1 MNVVVQTL
9 SGWFAQDDG
18 LRLRLR
24 AAARR
29 ARERLVLT
37 VFNGLSPAPVSATR
51 SVQDSLDRRGSAPG
65 ESPAPSLGFPT
76 AAGWMPLPPAE
87 LRTSPRLAAAPPR
100 VAEQRTPEQRT
111 SDQDRRYTERRIRDD
126 GSPYGVERRSGG
138 ETRVGERRAAEAPSR
153 HARSGVRG
161 PHRHDADYIPHLPDL
176 LARFHGRT
184 NR

>member
-1 MNVVVQTL
+1 MNVVAQTL

-18 LRLRLR
+18 LRVRLR

-29 ARERLVLT
+29 VRERLALPL
-37 VFNGLSPAPVSATR
+37 FNGLSPAPVSATR
-51 SVQDSLDRRGSAPG
+51 SVQDSPDRRGSAPG
-65 ESPAPSLGFPT
+65 ESPAPSLAFPT
-76 AAGWMPLPPAE
+76 AAGWMPQLPAE
-87 LRTSPRLAAAPPR
+87 LRPSPRLAAAPPR
-100 VAEQRTPEQRT
+100 AAEQRT
-111 SDQDRRYTERRIRDD
+111 SGQDRRYTERRIRDD
-126 GSPYGVERRSGG
+126 GSPYGTERRSGG
-138 ETRVGERRAAEAPSR
+138 ETRVGERRAEAPPP

>member
-1 MNVVVQTL
+1 MNVVAQTL

-18 LRLRLR
+18 LRVRLR

-29 ARERLVLT
+29 VRERLALT
-37 VFNGLSPAPVSATR
+37 PFSGLSPAPVSATR
-51 SVQDSLDRRGSAPG
+51 SVKDSPDRRGSAPG
-65 ESPAPSLGFPT
+65 ESPAPSLAFPT
-76 AAGWMPLPPAE
+76 AAGWVPLLPAE
-87 LRTSPRLAAAPPR
+87 LRRPPHPPAAPPR
-100 VAEQRTPEQRT
+100 VAEQRAA
-111 SDQDRRYTERRIRDD
+111 DQDRRYTDRRIRDD
-126 GSPYGVERRSGG
+126 GSPYGTERRSGG
-138 ETRVGERRAAEAPSR
+138 ETRVGQRRAAEAPQR